1 MGIRAESTSNP
12 PRVPTGTATRRGG
25 GGDGSRPAALSKA
38 CLHFSRK
45 HAPYKLRKIQRQKNT
60 LSTLSRPGNPPSEG
74 ALRDTG
80 PLKHGSS
87 VSRLVRRVPWVRLRA
102 FVLDFFRNDLFTS
115 PAPLSAP
122 SSALQVARFPTVA
135 FPQPCP
141 HPGPRTSS
149 ACTRTG
155 PCVQPA
161 AWVQGRVS
169 PQPRSPG
176 EQCPLRSWVSS
187 PTPEACL
194 VLGGHP
200 PSTPD
205 ACTNGRRA
213 RVLLFSLSFC
223 FSLIRGSFLPTGDP
237 AVLAWPAPGAEGPW
251 LRPGPKAALRLWQ
264 VKKAWLHFRSALC
277 RPGARLPQPP
287 TAGPP
292 QQDGAPGT
300 TAPSVHCC
308 GPGTT
313 APSMQRATAGGGGGV
328 PCAPPRRAPAPC
340 AATAPLLGGAPGRRA
355 RWLWGRGAWLAGWPR
370 CRSVSCGGSGQRYA
384 CQGLVRSRESKA
396 RTAKRGSVSPVAS
409 GSARVLG
416 PHIRPPGL
424 C

>member
-1 MGIRAESTSNP
+1 MRRSGDQGRVHVEPPAGADRDSDRA
-12 PRVPTGTATRRGG
+12 RRR
-25 GGDGSRPAALSKA
+25 GDGSRPAALSKA

-102 FVLDFFRNDLFTS
+102 FVLDFFRNDLFAS

-169 PQPRSPG
+169 PQPRSPR

-213 RVLLFSLSFC
+213 RLSLLSTG
-223 FSLIRGSFLPTGDP
+223 SLILTFLLLLSYSGLIPPHG
-237 AVLAWPAPGAEGPW
+237 GP
-251 LRPGPKAALRLWQ
+251 
-264 VKKAWLHFRSALC
+264 S
-277 RPGARLPQPP
+277 
-287 TAGPP
+287 
-292 QQDGAPGT
+292 
-300 TAPSVHCC
+300 
-308 GPGTT
+308 GPGL
-313 APSMQRATAGGGGGV
+313 ARPRGGGAL
-328 PCAPPRRAPAPC
+328 APP
-340 AATAPLLGGAPGRRA
+340 
-355 RWLWGRGAWLAGWPR
+355 W
-370 CRSVSCGGSGQRYA
+370 S
-384 CQGLVRSRESKA
+384 
-396 RTAKRGSVSPVAS
+396 
-409 GSARVLG
+409 
-416 PHIRPPGL
+416 
-424 C
+424 

>member
-12 PRVPTGTATRRGG
+12 PRVPTGTATGRGG
-25 GGDGSRPAALSKA
+25 GGTEADPRRFQRRAFISQGNTPLISCER
-38 CLHFSRK
+38 F
-45 HAPYKLRKIQRQKNT
+45 RQKNT

-80 PLKHGSS
+80 PLTHGSS

-213 RVLLFSLSFC
+213 RLSLLSTG
-223 FSLIRGSFLPTGDP
+223 SLILTFLLLLSYSGLIPPHG
-237 AVLAWPAPGAEGPW
+237 GP
-251 LRPGPKAALRLWQ
+251 
-264 VKKAWLHFRSALC
+264 S
-277 RPGARLPQPP
+277 
-287 TAGPP
+287 
-292 QQDGAPGT
+292 
-300 TAPSVHCC
+300 
-308 GPGTT
+308 GPGL
-313 APSMQRATAGGGGGV
+313 ARPRGGGAL
-328 PCAPPRRAPAPC
+328 APP
-340 AATAPLLGGAPGRRA
+340 
-355 RWLWGRGAWLAGWPR
+355 W
-370 CRSVSCGGSGQRYA
+370 S
-384 CQGLVRSRESKA
+384 
-396 RTAKRGSVSPVAS
+396 
-409 GSARVLG
+409 
-416 PHIRPPGL
+416 
-424 C
+424 